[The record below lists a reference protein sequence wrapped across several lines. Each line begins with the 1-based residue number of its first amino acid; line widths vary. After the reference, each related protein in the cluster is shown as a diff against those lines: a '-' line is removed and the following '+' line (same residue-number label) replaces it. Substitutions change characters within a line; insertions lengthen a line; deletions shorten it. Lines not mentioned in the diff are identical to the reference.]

1 LHLIH
6 PSDVRLAGADLDTI
20 SKNLMAVAE
29 ALGLEYQEH
38 TNMDSS
44 HVRMLKKV
52 SNARVIVSSRLHGC
66 IMGFGM
72 GIPFLPL
79 LCDDKMKAF
88 LTSHTEVDGVDVTQ
102 AEDAS
107 VLKHRVES
115 LLAECSS
122 DRSKLDV
129 KLAENAEAGSY
140 INSLASKIAKD

>member
-1 LHLIH
+1 
-6 PSDVRLAGADLDTI
+6 
-20 SKNLMAVAE
+20 
-29 ALGLEYQEH
+29 
-38 TNMDSS
+38 
-44 HVRMLKKV
+44 
-52 SNARVIVSSRLHGC
+52 
-66 IMGFGM
+66 
-72 GIPFLPL
+72 
-79 LCDDKMKAF
+79 MKAF
-88 LTSHTEVDGVDVTQ
+88 LTSHTEVDGVDVKQ